1 MKKLKIYS
9 TLLIVALL
17 SILLLDN
24 IKIHFSGHSWA
35 ETDQITLDHVKN
47 PAEFF
52 RVDSIEGGYTTTSL
66 SFFSIPL
73 YLRPYHGHML
83 KSHWYDAI
91 NYDGRQYTSF
101 LNLDKVQLQIPASD
115 FDESKILMTFCGVV
129 IALSAIIF
137 IWIMVVVFKTI
148 RLVRRGEVFVSTVA
162 RNMER
167 VGWMLVAY
175 YLFGTLNS
183 YLAYVYAVHTF
194 HIAFHDIVFHNEVSS
209 LVMILG
215 FVLMIVSQVILLG
228 KDLKEEQD
236 LTI

>member
-52 RVDSIEGGYTTTSL
+52 RVDSIEGGYKTTSL
-66 SFFSIPL
+66 SFFSFPL
-73 YLRPYHGHML
+73 YVRPYHGHML
-83 KSHWYDAI
+83 KSHWYDCQ
-91 NYDGRQYTSF
+91 NCDGRQYTSF
-101 LNLDKVQLQIPASD
+101 MELDKVKLKIPASD
-115 FDESKILMTFCGVV
+115 IDGSEILLTFGGVA
-129 IALSAIIF
+129 IGLSAIFF
-137 IWIMVVVFKTI
+137 IWILVVVFKTI
-148 RLVRRGEVFVSTVA
+148 RLIRKGEVFVSTVV

-175 YLFGTLNS
+175 YLFGSLIS

-194 HIAFHDIVFHNEVSS
+194 HIAFHDIVFHNEASS

-228 KDLKEEQD
+228 KDLKEEQE